1 MKTFEKYWFLSS
13 FAILFVSGL
22 AFLYLRD
29 FAPRPEDAFSVISSP
44 WQTWMLKL
52 HVLIA
57 PVFIF
62 WTGWIS
68 ITHTVTK
75 LKRRAKRGKG
85 TGLINIGLLFVAIM
99 SGYVV
104 QVITNEL
111 GLIITSNIHL
121 YVSSICFL
129 FVLVHQVVSKK
140 KSKEK

>member
-22 AFLYLRD
+22 LFLYFRD
-29 FAPRPEDAFSVISSP
+29 FAPRSEDAFSVISSP
-44 WQTWMLKL
+44 WQSWMLKL

-57 PVFIF
+57 PIFVF

-68 ITHTVTK
+68 ITHTVNK
-75 LKRRAKRGKG
+75 LKRKAKRGKK
-85 TGLINIGLLFVAIM
+85 TGLINLGLLFVAIM

-104 QVITNEL
+104 QIITNEL
-111 GLIITSNIHL
+111 GLSITANIHL

-129 FVLVHQVVSKK
+129 FVLIHQAVSKK
-140 KSKEK
+140 KTKAK